1 MEITITNTNDNF
13 ESWLNKEFVSEE
25 LRKLISN
32 ASILIV
38 PFENLRDTPNPLLF
52 PVGTEEILRYFKE
65 KLPQEQIIDICIT
78 DEDYQEF
85 AFYSDYK
92 RLGNFMITAVA
103 VPIFVTIFSA
113 YVYDK
118 YIKEDNTQPQIQIID
133 NSTHTTI
140 DNSTHTT
147 INNHVSKVTEKKF
160 LEPTH
165 IKFSVTVV
173 DTTGASK
180 NISYE
185 GPASDIDTALKS
197 LKEYEKQ

>member
-1 MEITITNTNDNF
+1 MEITITDTKDNF
-13 ESWLNKEFVSEE
+13 ESWLNKEFVTEE
-25 LRKLISN
+25 LRKLISD

-52 PVGTEEILRYFKE
+52 PIGTEEILRYFKE
-65 KLPQEQIIDICIT
+65 KLPQEQFIDICIA

-85 AFYSDYK
+85 AFYSDYR
-92 RLGNFMITAVA
+92 RLGNFMVKAVA
-103 VPIFVTIFSA
+103 VPLFMTILSS

-118 YIKEDNTQPQIQIID
+118 YIKEDDTKPQIQIID
-133 NSTHTTI
+133 NSTHTTV
-140 DNSTHTT
+140 
-147 INNHVSKVTEKKF
+147 NNHISKLTNKKF

-173 DTTGASK
+173 DTAGASK

-185 GPASDIDTALKS
+185 GPANDIDTVLKS
-197 LKEYEKQ
+197 LKEYEK